1 MRRRLALVPLVA
13 LLACESP
20 KAEGVERP
28 DPLLPAPTSAE
39 LPEGSIVRTS
49 RETDFKSMIEGLSR
63 VEFVYV
69 GVTEPAGEAELLI
82 ATHLNARGRLHA
94 IGLDALSG
102 RDQAALEEYCF
113 GRIDRRE
120 LADRVGGEP
129 VGRHGD
135 LLAFAREH
143 RLPVVALGVEPSL
156 REKVAAGGLEALTD
170 EERRTL
176 PAILTGIEEHRA
188 RWAGGATAGAAP
200 HGYEVVC
207 LVEDVMADG
216 VVRWSRK
223 APADAQM
230 LVFTSADRVAEDHS
244 VPQRV
249 RDRIGKRFRTVVVAR
264 TPDGI
269 LARAEHAEEYA
280 HYVWALRP
288 AE

>member
-1 MRRRLALVPLVA
+1 MRRRLALVLILV
-13 LLACESP
+13 LPACESP

-28 DPLLPAPTSAE
+28 EPLLPAPTSAE

-49 RETDFKSMIEGLSR
+49 RETDFTSMIEALSR

-69 GVTEPAGEAELLI
+69 GSAEPAREAELLI

-94 IGLDALSG
+94 IGVDAFSG

-113 GRIDRRE
+113 GRIDRGE
-120 LADRVGGEP
+120 FVERVGAEP
-129 VGRHGD
+129 VGRHDD
-135 LLAFAREH
+135 LLAFARKH
-143 RLPVVALGVEPSL
+143 RLPVVALGVEPAL
-156 REKVAAGGLEALTD
+156 REKVAAGGLDTLSD

-176 PAILTGIEEHRA
+176 PAILTGTEEHRA
-188 RWAGGATAGAAP
+188 RWSGGATAGASP
-200 HGYEVVC
+200 HRYEVVC

-230 LVFTSADRVAEDHS
+230 LVLTSADRVAEDHA
-244 VPQRV
+244 VPERV
-249 RDRIGKRFRTVVVAR
+249 RDRIGKRFRSVIVV
-264 TPDGI
+264 
-269 LARAEHAEEYA
+269 RAAALERAAHSEEHA
-280 HYVWALRP
+280 HFVWAIRP